1 MSENAATTPLELT
14 VSPDFSPEHIAGWY
28 VFNTWLQR
36 RLGERIHLELY
47 EDFAAQRQAIAADKI
62 DLIYANPYD
71 AAMLV
76 REKGFVAIAAP
87 KDCPDEV
94 VIAVPA
100 DSPAQSI
107 EDLQPG
113 LRLAVTRDPDVNLIG
128 MILLESADLN
138 RGNVATTSVS
148 TYVVL
153 ARTML
158 QGKADCGF
166 FLKEAFDD
174 LSAPIRRQLRPLM
187 TSQIS
192 LVRHVLLVG
201 PRAAHLREPLQQL
214 LLGMADPSSDGRR
227 TLEALGLSGWEKQ
240 DQEDTEFMIDL
251 MDTLM
256 V

>member
-1 MSENAATTPLELT
+1 MTLELT

-36 RLGERIHLELY
+36 RLGVRIHLELY
-47 EDFAAQRQAIAADKI
+47 QDFTSQRQAIAQDKV

-87 KDCPDEV
+87 IGRPDEV

-100 DSPAQSI
+100 SSAAESV

-113 LRLAVTRDPDVNLIG
+113 TRIAVTRDPDVNLLG

-138 RGNVATTSVS
+138 RENTATEQVS

-153 ARTML
+153 ARTLL

-174 LSAPIRRQLRPLM
+174 LSAPIRKQLRPVM

-192 LVRHVLLVG
+192 IVRHVLLVG
-201 PRAAHLREPLQQL
+201 PRCNEIRDTLQEL
-214 LLGMADPSSDGRR
+214 LLEMSSPTSDGRR

>member
-1 MSENAATTPLELT
+1 MTNATLELT

-36 RLGERIHLELY
+36 KLGVRIHLELY
-47 EDFAAQRQAIAADKI
+47 EDFAAQRKAIASDKV

-87 KDCPDEV
+87 QGRPDEV

-100 DSPAQSI
+100 GSPAQTI
-107 EDLQPG
+107 VDLQPG
-113 LRLAVTRDPDVNLIG
+113 LRLAVTRDPDVNLLG

-138 RGNVATTSVS
+138 RDNTTTEQVS

-153 ARTML
+153 ARALL

-166 FLKEAFDD
+166 FLKDAFDD
-174 LSAPIRRQLRPLM
+174 LSAPIRKQLRPLVA
-187 TSQIS
+187 SQIS
-192 LVRHVLLVG
+192 IVRHVMLVG
-201 PRAAHLREPLQQL
+201 PRCADLREPMREL
-214 LLGMADPSSDGRR
+214 LLGMATPGGDGLR
-227 TLEALGLSGWEKQ
+227 TLEALGLSGWENQ